1 MKKALVAIA
10 ALFVSLSAFAQG
22 QVVFNTHDTSVAP
35 PIDARVLNPDGTP
48 ATAGFG
54 ELVIVGAGGALTPLT
69 TGAPGAFKTSANGA
83 GYINAGAATAP
94 AGFAGGTSVQII
106 LRAWQGA
113 AGSTF
118 DTAAVKGQS
127 TPITVVLREAPTPP
141 DGLTGLSGFTMTPEP
156 TTLALGA
163 LGLGALTLYRRRK

>member
-22 QVVFNTHDTSVAP
+22 QVVFNTHDTAAVP
-35 PIDARVLNPDGTP
+35 PVDARVLNPDGSP

-54 ELVIVGAGGALTPLT
+54 ELVIVSPGGALTPLT
-69 TGAPGAFKTSANGA
+69 TGAPAAFKTSANGA
-83 GYINAGAATAP
+83 GYINAGAATA
-94 AGFAGGTSVQII
+94 AGYTGGTSVQLY

-118 DTAAVKGQS
+118 DTATVKGQS
-127 TPITVVLREAPTPP
+127 TPITVAESICIGTVHSWE
-141 DGLTGLSGFTMTPEP
+141 
-156 TTLALGA
+156 
-163 LGLGALTLYRRRK
+163 